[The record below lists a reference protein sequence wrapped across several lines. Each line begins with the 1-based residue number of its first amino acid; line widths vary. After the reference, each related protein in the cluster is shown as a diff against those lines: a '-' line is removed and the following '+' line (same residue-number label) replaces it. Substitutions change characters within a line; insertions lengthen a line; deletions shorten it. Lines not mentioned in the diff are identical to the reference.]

1 MNLLRHTLYLIV
13 LICVAA
19 LLIVAVPQIA
29 VGLALAFLT
38 PVWFFFTAVTS
49 FLVPDGNEGCDI
61 RPFPFVPVF
70 SPRPP
75 PIS

>member
-1 MNLLRHTLYLIV
+1 MKVVRQTLRLVVFVCLAAV
-13 LICVAA
+13 LIAA
-19 LLIVAVPQIA
+19 IA
-29 VGLALAFLT
+29 QTVVGLALAFLV

-49 FLVPDGNEGCDI
+49 FPVPVVNEGCDI
-61 RPFPFVPVF
+61 RPFPSVPVF